1 MDNLTTG
8 ELITL
13 IELVDKER
21 EGIRQAS
28 YEDKKTYGRYLDL
41 GFISI
46 KLNTMQKGG
55 FKSAKRI

>member
-8 ELITL
+8 ELKTL

-21 EGIRQAS
+21 ESLRPAS
-28 YEDKKTYGRYLDL
+28 YGDKKIYGRYMEL

-46 KLNTMQKGG
+46 KLNAMQKGG
-55 FKSAKRI
+55 FKSA